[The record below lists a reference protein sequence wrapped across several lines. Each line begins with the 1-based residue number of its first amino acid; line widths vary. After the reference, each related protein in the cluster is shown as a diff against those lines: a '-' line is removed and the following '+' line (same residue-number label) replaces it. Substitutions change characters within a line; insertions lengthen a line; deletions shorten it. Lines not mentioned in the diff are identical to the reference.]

1 MCAQRALDSLKGD
14 YSSLAAKTRGIRVPD
29 ELESEIRRQAEERGK
44 SWSAMTN
51 ELLTEA
57 IRMRRVPGV
66 VFADGP
72 SGRRAVVAGTGIDV
86 WEVVAA
92 WKAGG
97 RDPEKLHEDFS
108 WLKETQLRA
117 ALAYYELY
125 PSEIDARL
133 ERERLWTAERV
144 RKELPF
150 TSPLKR

>member
-1 MCAQRALDSLKGD
+1 MP
-14 YSSLAAKTRGIRVPD
+14 AKTRGIRVPD

-57 IRMRRVPGV
+57 IRMRRVPGI

-72 SGRRAVVAGTGIDV
+72 SGRRAVVAGTGLDV

-92 WKAGG
+92 WNAGG
-97 RDPEKLHEDFS
+97 QDPETLREDLS

-133 ERERLWTAERV
+133 ERERSWTAERV

>member
-1 MCAQRALDSLKGD
+1 MPG
-14 YSSLAAKTRGIRVPD
+14 KTRGIRVPN
-29 ELESEIRRQAEERGK
+29 ELESEIRREAEARGK
-44 SWSAMTN
+44 SWSATTN

-66 VFADGP
+66 IFVDGP

-86 WEVVAA
+86 WEVIAA
-92 WKAGG
+92 WMAGG
-97 RDPEKLHEDFS
+97 QHPENLREEFG

-125 PSEIDARL
+125 PAEIDARL
-133 ERERLWTAERV
+133 ERERSWTPERV

-150 TSPLKR
+150 TSPLKG

>member
-1 MCAQRALDSLKGD
+1 
-14 YSSLAAKTRGIRVPD
+14 LAAKTRGIRVPD
-29 ELESEIRRQAEERGK
+29 ELEREIRRQAEERGK

-72 SGRRAVVAGTGIDV
+72 SGRRAVVVGTGIDV

-92 WKAGG
+92 WMAGD
-97 RDPEKLHEDFS
+97 RDPEKLREDFS
-108 WLKETQLRA
+108 WLIETQLRA

-133 ERERLWTAERV
+133 ERERSWTAGRV

>member
-1 MCAQRALDSLKGD
+1 
-14 YSSLAAKTRGIRVPD
+14 LAAKTRGIRVPD
-29 ELESEIRRQAEERGK
+29 ELEREIRRQAEERGK

-57 IRMRRVPGV
+57 IRLRRVPGV

-92 WKAGG
+92 WKADD
-97 RDPEKLHEDFS
+97 RDPEKLREDFS
-108 WLKETQLRA
+108 WLIETQLRA

-133 ERERLWTAERV
+133 ERERSWTAERV